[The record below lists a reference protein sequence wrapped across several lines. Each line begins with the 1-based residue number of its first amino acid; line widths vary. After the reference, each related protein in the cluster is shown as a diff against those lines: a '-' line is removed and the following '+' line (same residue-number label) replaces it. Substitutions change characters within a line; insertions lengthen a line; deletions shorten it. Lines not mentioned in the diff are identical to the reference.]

1 MDFRQGTC
9 TKCKHSFRVKATS
22 TAQKAKCPKCGGVV
36 EIGEVQHAASP
47 AAPAPAEKPSSGGAS
62 SRTPPRAKPHG
73 RHEHKK
79 QPSNVPKIVGGV
91 VGVVVVVVILV
102 VAMGG
107 GDKGSAAHA
116 GNAPQAAK
124 ANLDHVPDAA
134 RLAETTD
141 EEWTDMTA
149 LATDYFKPPFDKKK
163 ERSGDLLIHRGKR
176 AVPAILNA
184 LKRADISTPEGT
196 NMGWKAQ
203 TLLLQSLCNGTN
215 FGWIR
220 DTRPEDVAYNH
231 KVIERWLEAWK
242 EAGGDSEK
250 WTEIS
255 KRGANPATSASQ

>member
-47 AAPAPAEKPSSGGAS
+47 PVAAPAEKAASGSTS
-62 SRTPPRAKPHG
+62 SRTPGARTKPHG
-73 RHEHKK
+73 RHERKQ

-91 VGVVVVVVILV
+91 VGVIVVVVILV
-102 VAMGG
+102 MAFGG
-107 GDKGSAAHA
+107 GDKGTAAHA
-116 GNAPQAAK
+116 GNAPPK
-124 ANLDHVPDAA
+124 ADMSHVPDAA
-134 RLAETTD
+134 RLPETTD
-141 EEWTDMTA
+141 EEWDTMTA
-149 LATDYFKPPFDKKK
+149 LAADYFKPPFDKKK
-163 ERSGDLLIHRGKR
+163 ERSGDLLIQKKKP

-184 LKRADISTPEGT
+184 LKRLDISTSEGT
-196 NMGWKAQ
+196 DMGWKGQ
-203 TLLLQSLCNGTN
+203 TLLLQNLCNGTN

-220 DTRPEDVAYNH
+220 DTHPEDVAHNH

-242 EAGGDSEK
+242 EAGADSEK

-255 KRGANPATSASQ
+255 KRGALPATPASQ